1 MLAGTI
7 GERNLWSYGALERA
21 AQYISM
27 RLTASGY
34 TPRRQTYELAKL
46 PLSNVEAVL
55 EGTARAA
62 EIVVVGAHYDT
73 VVGCPGAN
81 DNATGVA
88 AVLELAQRFS
98 GRPQPRTIRFVAFV
112 NEEPPFFQTAHM
124 GSAVY
129 ANAARSRGDRVAG
142 MLSLE
147 TMGYY
152 SEEKGS
158 QRYPAPMAAL
168 YPDVGNFIGFVANI
182 GSARLLWRARRAF
195 KRRTSFPLQSAAVP
209 AAIPGV
215 GWSDHWAFWQAG
227 YPAMMVTDTA
237 PFRYPGTTPPTTRP
251 TSSTATG
258 SRMSSMGSKRVIEA
272 IGANPQIAHSLFES
286 FRCPGSCVL
295 ILAHGSS
302 SSVAQPRVGDSLRD
316 SGLGGF
322 SENSGVFVSRT
333 RFDLWSGRTRDLRIA
348 LLVERDV
355 DHQFTGERFEPA
367 AQPLGRHR
375 RRQPQLGTRAEQ
387 LLAGH
392 RRAGTPVSSSS
403 MFTWFCASTSRCRG

>member
-21 AQYISM
+21 AQYISTQ
-27 RLTASGY
+27 LTTSGY
-34 TPRRQTYELAKL
+34 TARRQTFDLAKL

-55 EGTARAA
+55 EGTTRAA
-62 EIVVVGAHYDT
+62 EIVIIGAHYDT
-73 VVGCPGAN
+73 VAGCPGAN
-81 DNATGVA
+81 DNASGVA

-98 GRPQPRTIRFVAFV
+98 GQSQPRTIRFVAFV

-158 QRYPAPMAAL
+158 QRYPAAIAGL
-168 YPDVGNFIGFVANI
+168 YPDVGNFIGFVSNLA
-182 GSARLLWRARRAF
+182 SVRLLLRARRAF
-195 KRRTSFPLQSAAVP
+195 RRRTSFPLQSAAVP

-237 PFRYPGTTPPTTRP
+237 PFRYPWYHTAEDTPDKLDYDR
-251 TSSTATG
+251 
-258 SRMSSMGSKRVIEA
+258 
-272 IGANPQIAHSLFES
+272 
-286 FRCPGSCVL
+286 
-295 ILAHGSS
+295 LAH
-302 SSVAQPRVGDSLRD
+302 VVD
-316 SGLGGF
+316 GLEAVVE
-322 SENSGVFVSRT
+322 S
-333 RFDLWSGRTRDLRIA
+333 IA
-348 LLVERDV
+348 VPNR
-355 DHQFTGERFEPA
+355 
-367 AQPLGRHR
+367 
-375 RRQPQLGTRAEQ
+375 
-387 LLAGH
+387 
-392 RRAGTPVSSSS
+392 
-403 MFTWFCASTSRCRG
+403 